1 MRKKIAIP
9 KMDGPSIYRICVPG
23 SLDAEWCSRLGGM
36 NITEGRNPD
45 GEVETTLVGRLPD
58 QAALSGVLNTL
69 YELHLPVS
77 LVECLQANGCGE
89 RDSLDS

>member
-23 SLDAEWCSRLGGM
+23 SLDTEWCSRLGGM

-77 LVECLQANGCGE
+77 LVECLQANGSGE
-89 RDSLDS
+89 RGSLNP